1 MFQLNCY
8 TTRVQPDDVTWSIGS
23 DGTIDFI
30 DSSDLITSNNMTYN
44 KNRTVHGSYTSEQ
57 VYTCVF
63 HINGVTYSDIITQT
77 GKNFRPSNKNRT
89 SSEYGK

>member
-8 TTRVQPDDVTWSIGS
+8 TTRVQPDDVSWSIAS
-23 DGTIDFI
+23 DGTIDFT

-44 KNRTVHGSYTSEQ
+44 NIRIVHGSYTSEQ

-77 GKNFRPSNKNRT
+77 GKNFNKNRV
-89 SSEYGK
+89 SSGYGK